1 MVNRINVGVV
11 GGLGLMAS
19 PMARHWTADGPVQV
33 VRFHDRGG
41 RGERKDTCRQAWVQ
55 HGAELVS
62 DLQDV
67 AAFDGCDGV
76 FICCGKN
83 GDDLPIIVTL
93 ARAMRGARQ
102 RPFVCHLST
111 VSTGFVTAAEA
122 FCRAFGVDYVNYPL
136 TGGPLGAEKA
146 TMLILCSG
154 NAAVYERLMPALSKL
169 GSPRYFGA
177 NPVAASEVKL
187 IGHTMVFNGL
197 IGISSAAALHAEC
210 FLEGALGGQQQSQ
223 FFDFLNSGAGGTRQ
237 WEVALS
243 AGIRNDTWDA
253 GFSLRHAVIDAIY
266 AAQLAIDRGISRL
279 TVRPLIDVA
288 LAFSFVLNHIDTSLA
303 THSIVREMVATRASE
318 LDQFIRQNSAES
330 GSLHDL
336 LESCIQSLPPE
347 LRKTVELNVTVA
359 DFECFVSA
367 NTE

>member
-1 MVNRINVGVV
+1 MIHKLKVGVV
-11 GGLGLMAS
+11 GGLGAMTS

-33 VRFHDRGG
+33 VRVHDRGG
-41 RGERKDTCRQAWVQ
+41 RDERRDACRQAWIQ
-55 HGAELVS
+55 HGAGLVS
-62 DLQDV
+62 ELHDV

-76 FICCGKN
+76 FVCCGKN

-111 VSTGFVTAAEA
+111 VSTGFVMAAEA
-122 FCRAFGVDYVNYPL
+122 FCRALGVDYVNYPL

-154 NAAVYERLMPALSKL
+154 DVAVYERLLPALSKL

-210 FLEGALGGQQQSQ
+210 FLEGALGGQQQSE
-223 FFDFLNSGAGGTRQ
+223 FFEFLNAGGGGTRQ

-279 TVRPLIDVA
+279 TVRPLMDVA
-288 LAFSFVLNHIDTSLA
+288 LAFSFIINTIDDSLA
-303 THSIVREMVATRASE
+303 THSIVRELVASRANE
-318 LDQFIRQNSAES
+318 LDRFMREHSSESAHGRECLEMCIR
-330 GSLHDL
+330 
-336 LESCIQSLPPE
+336 SLPSDLQE
-347 LRKTVELNVTVA
+347 KVKLHISRV
-359 DFECFVSA
+359 DFERCEMGV
-367 NTE
+367 